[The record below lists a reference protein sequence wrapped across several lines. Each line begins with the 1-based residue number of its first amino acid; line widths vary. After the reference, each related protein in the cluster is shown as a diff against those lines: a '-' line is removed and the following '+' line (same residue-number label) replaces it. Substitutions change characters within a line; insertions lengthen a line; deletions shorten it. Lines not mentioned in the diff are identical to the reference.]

1 MTPFWLTLE
10 HVFFSDGN
18 TKGISWT
25 VKTGESKIEQK
36 REHAEMYVDRVTNE
50 QSKYIA
56 LHVGIFWGIGTFVI
70 KNGDTINVMLD
81 LKSMYERLTNNSK
94 SSDDFIDARTDF
106 INQLIAQ
113 RKLDI
118 HYHLIDS
125 KENLASNLL
134 KII

>member
-1 MTPFWLTLE
+1 ME
-10 HVFFSDGN
+10 HVLFSDGN
-18 TKGISWT
+18 AKGISWIIQ
-25 VKTGESKIEQK
+25 TGESKVEQK
-36 REHAEMYVDRVTNE
+36 REHADLYVDKVTDE

-56 LHVGIFWGIGTFVI
+56 LHVGIFWCIGTFRI
-70 KNGDTINVMLD
+70 KNGDKINVMLD
-81 LKSMYERLTNNSK
+81 LKLMYEHLENKSK
-94 SSDDFIDARTDF
+94 IFDDFIEARTDF

-134 KII
+134 KISS

>member
-106 INQLIAQ
+106 INQ
-113 RKLDI
+113 
-118 HYHLIDS
+118 
-125 KENLASNLL
+125 
-134 KII
+134 

>member
-1 MTPFWLTLE
+1 ME
-10 HVFFSDGN
+10 HVLFSDGN
-18 TKGISWT
+18 TKRISWAIQ
-25 VKTGESKIEQK
+25 TGESKVEQK
-36 REHAEMYVDRVTNE
+36 REHADLYVDRVTDE

-56 LHVGIFWGIGTFVI
+56 LHVGIFWCIGTFRI

-81 LKSMYERLTNNSK
+81 LKSMYEHLSNKSK
-94 SSDDFIDARTDF
+94 IFDDFIEARTDF

-125 KENLASNLL
+125 KENLASELL
-134 KII
+134 KIS

>member
-81 LKSMYERLTNNSK
+81 LKSMYECLTNNSK
-94 SSDDFIDARTDF
+94 SSDDFIDARMDF

>member
-56 LHVGIFWGIGTFVI
+56 LHVGIFWSIGTFVI

>member
-1 MTPFWLTLE
+1 LTLE
-10 HVFFSDGN
+10 HVLFSDGN
-18 TKGISWT
+18 AKGISWIIQ
-25 VKTGESKIEQK
+25 TGESKVDQK
-36 REHAEMYVDRVTNE
+36 REHADLYVDRVTNE

-56 LHVGIFWGIGTFVI
+56 LHVGIFWCIGTFRI
-70 KNGDTINVMLD
+70 KNGDVVNVMLD
-81 LKSMYERLTNNSK
+81 LKSMYEHLAHKSK
-94 SSDDFIDARTDF
+94 ISDDFIEARTDF

-134 KII
+134 KVS

>member
-10 HVFFSDGN
+10 HIFFSDGN

-25 VKTGESKIEQK
+25 IKTGESKIEQK

-56 LHVGIFWGIGTFVI
+56 LHVGIFWSIGTFVI
-70 KNGDTINVMLD
+70 KNSDTINVMLD

>member
-1 MTPFWLTLE
+1 MTLE
-10 HVFFSDGN
+10 HVLFSDGN
-18 TKGISWT
+18 AKGISWT
-25 VKTGESKIEQK
+25 IQTGESKVEQK
-36 REHAEMYVDRVTNE
+36 RDHADLYVDRVTDE

-56 LHVGIFWGIGTFVI
+56 LHVGIFWCIGTFRI
-70 KNGDTINVMLD
+70 KNGDRVNVMLD
-81 LKSMYERLTNNSK
+81 LKSMYEHLAHKSK
-94 SSDDFIDARTDF
+94 IFDDFIEARTDF

-134 KII
+134 KIS

>member
-1 MTPFWLTLE
+1 LTLE
-10 HVFFSDGN
+10 HIFFCDGN

-25 VKTGESKIEQK
+25 IQTGESKVEQK
-36 REHAEMYVDRVTNE
+36 REHADMYVNKITDE

-56 LHVGIFWGIGTFVI
+56 LHVGIFWGIGTFRI
-70 KNGDTINVMLD
+70 KNGDTVNVMLD
-81 LKSMYERLTNNSK
+81 VKTMYDHLVNNSK
-94 SSDDFIDARTDF
+94 SFDDFIEARTDF

-125 KENLASNLL
+125 KENLASNILS
-134 KII
+134 IS

>member
-25 VKTGESKIEQK
+25 IKTGESKIEQK

-70 KNGDTINVMLD
+70 KNSDTINVMLD

>member
-1 MTPFWLTLE
+1 LTLE
-10 HVFFSDGN
+10 HVLFSDGN
-18 TKGISWT
+18 TKRISWAIQ
-25 VKTGESKIEQK
+25 TGESKVEQK
-36 REHAEMYVDRVTNE
+36 REHADLYVDRVTDE

-56 LHVGIFWGIGTFVI
+56 LHVGIFWCIGTFRI
-70 KNGDTINVMLD
+70 KNGDTVNVMLD
-81 LKSMYERLTNNSK
+81 LKSMYEHLANKSK
-94 SSDDFIDARTDF
+94 IFDDFIEARTDF

-134 KII
+134 KISS

>member
-94 SSDDFIDARTDF
+94 SSDDFIDARMDF